1 MDCDVGPV
9 SVACNR
15 QDARQLKCIVTARSS
30 CIWSR
35 HACTQSSLRDE
46 GLWDLILAVK
56 VLPFPPYGKP
66 RGRDWGGKPV
76 GSGAGR
82 SRWARRLPR
91 RLRFCPKGSGTG
103 TGMGGGGVGGLKSV
117 FSPYFLL
124 MALRWTLGCVSPF
137 LYIYLFVRVYTR
149 QGAHMGGKGQLAEV
163 GSLLLPRGSQGLNS
177 GQSGLLRKDTS
188 HSPG

>member
-103 TGMGGGGVGGLKSV
+103 TGMGGGGGGGAQISFLTVLPPDGSQMDPWLCFTISLHLLICACV
-117 FSPYFLL
+117 YTPGCSHGGQRTACRSWFSPPTTWVPGIE
-124 MALRWTLGCVSPF
+124 LRS
-137 LYIYLFVRVYTR
+137 IR
-149 QGAHMGGKGQLAEV
+149 LAEK
-163 GSLLLPRGSQGLNS
+163 GYLP
-177 GQSGLLRKDTS
+177 
-188 HSPG
+188 